1 MMQIA
6 SRVLLFLLFALAL
19 WGFRAAYI
27 GYVIAALSWMIVQ
40 NGVELHQPKCEW
52 PITLDGAALSMTKF
66 GHILLFGLFF
76 VITVRQFR
84 RFDRP
89 AVLLSILATLVMGLL
104 VELIEGAT
112 GAGNCRMRDLVPDVA
127 GALIA
132 AAFVGLL
139 VAGRRGL
146 TSFD

>member
-1 MMQIA
+1 MQIA

-19 WGFRAAYI
+19 WGFRSAYI
-27 GYVIAALSWMIVQ
+27 GYVVAALSWMIVQ
-40 NGVELHQPKCEW
+40 NGFELHQPKCEW
-52 PITLDGAALSMTKF
+52 PITLAGAQLSMTKF

-76 VITVRQFR
+76 VITIRQFR
-84 RFDRP
+84 KFDRRT
-89 AVLLSILATLVMGLL
+89 VLLSILATSMMGFL
-104 VELIEGAT
+104 VEVIEGAT

-132 AAFVGLL
+132 AGFVGLL
-139 VAGRRGL
+139 VAGQRRL